1 MALIQRGASSS
12 FPEKSE
18 GRAAFSSV
26 VCEDMGGGAGV
37 TRGVEP
43 VTGEGFPGVGSEEM
57 LGDEGGKC

>member
-1 MALIQRGASSS
+1 MALIQRVASSS

-37 TRGVEP
+37 TRGTGL
-43 VTGEGFPGVGSEEM
+43 VTGDGFPGMGSEEVS
-57 LGDEGGKC
+57 GEEGGKG